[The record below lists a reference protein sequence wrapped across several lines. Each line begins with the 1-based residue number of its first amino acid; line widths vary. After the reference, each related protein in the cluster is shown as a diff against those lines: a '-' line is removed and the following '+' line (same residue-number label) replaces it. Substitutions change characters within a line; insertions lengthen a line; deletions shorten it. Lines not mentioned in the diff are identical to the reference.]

1 MAQLVASSR
10 PTTRLSAATA
20 QIPGSGDKRGVQ
32 KGFLKQARSAI
43 SKVPADM
50 KVDAKDQFA
59 FIGFSVD
66 SDPYE
71 ICTLIKEYCFDHLS
85 DFNLQVLGHS
95 QHMDN
100 GVLVRAVGIEFM
112 VSQRDALDSK
122 IFELRDVWW
131 CKQRQLSTITGVENQ
146 ELFVWPLLPLP
157 EPLSG
162 VVNQVLDPLVKTD
175 PWKAYLGTATESH
188 STPRKVTARHTGWTP
203 ELEMRKMQMNELLQR
218 RHVVAAPLA
227 DVPGITSDTQSDVGL
242 ALVLSKLT
250 ELTVGV
256 NELRAAQATAI
267 TRQDL
272 QEFHEKSSLEFK
284 AFVASRTEPLRDDL
298 TLVMQIQ
305 DAEKER
311 VGKLEASME
320 KLAKVKKSS
329 DGSFTKLAVKK
340 FPEDASLE
348 ERVEAMRDF
357 MARHFPKLS
366 ATFSVRHR
374 GNWMEKG
381 KNRTMTAVGFIEVGD
396 PDVREFV
403 LREVTSR
410 KLSVRC
416 RNQNLAVVRAMTD
429 QSKERNA
436 ALFAAAEILKQ
447 ERGVNEA
454 DVEIVWATRSVEVR
468 KEMAFQQ
475 PKGQSL
481 GSFCG
486 KHGHLA
492 LP

>member
-1 MAQLVASSR
+1 M
-10 PTTRLSAATA
+10 
-20 QIPGSGDKRGVQ
+20 
-32 KGFLKQARSAI
+32 
-43 SKVPADM
+43 
-50 KVDAKDQFA
+50 DQ
-59 FIGFSVD
+59 D
-66 SDPYE
+66 
-71 ICTLIKEYCFDHLS
+71 
-85 DFNLQVLGHS
+85 
-95 QHMDN
+95 
-100 GVLVRAVGIEFM
+100 
-112 VSQRDALDSK
+112 
-122 IFELRDVWW
+122 
-131 CKQRQLSTITGVENQ
+131 
-146 ELFVWPLLPLP
+146 
-157 EPLSG
+157 
-162 VVNQVLDPLVKTD
+162 
-175 PWKAYLGTATESH
+175 
-188 STPRKVTARHTGWTP
+188 
-203 ELEMRKMQMNELLQR
+203 
-218 RHVVAAPLA
+218 
-227 DVPGITSDTQSDVGL
+227 
-242 ALVLSKLT
+242 
-250 ELTVGV
+250 
-256 NELRAAQATAI
+256 
-267 TRQDL
+267 
-272 QEFHEKSSLEFK
+272 
-284 AFVASRTEPLRDDL
+284 
-298 TLVMQIQ
+298 
-305 DAEKER
+305 ER
-311 VGKLEASME
+311 MGKLVINVME
-320 KLAKVKKSS
+320 LQKRADSQTSIEKQKRNSP

-436 ALFAAAEILKQ
+436 ALFAAADILKQ
-447 ERGVNEA
+447 ERGVNDA